1 MPSVHGS
8 KESKLIVYLML
19 HVVFFFV
26 LIAYSIFVLTSVGTK
41 YTTPTTKAL
50 EIFVY
55 IWNVGDALEEI
66 VACTGCKDEQGSSH
80 RGVIYRIERHL
91 NDFWNVVDLL
101 SYFLIIAAL
110 SVRQFYEDESHT
122 IARKLYALSLLVMY
136 LRFLEAFLVHKKLGP
151 TLMMIK
157 EMLKDLIVF
166 LILAFFVILGVG
178 IYYHANLW
186 PDHQAMWNGKFSNW
200 GIWNILYY
208 PYWQLYGEFNL
219 DVLYGVHLIISR
231 EHMKDIF
238 GTISDAVIH
247 CV

>member
-1 MPSVHGS
+1 M
-8 KESKLIVYLML
+8 
-19 HVVFFFV
+19 
-26 LIAYSIFVLTSVGTK
+26 
-41 YTTPTTKAL
+41 
-50 EIFVY
+50 
-55 IWNVGDALEEI
+55 
-66 VACTGCKDEQGSSH
+66 
-80 RGVIYRIERHL
+80 
-91 NDFWNVVDLL
+91 DLL

-110 SVRQFYEDESHT
+110 SVRQFYEDESYT

-157 EMLKDLIVF
+157 EMVFVLFQRNTSLKLILKHVRCYYHSLTFSSKWFIPIHKNYNKAFLSFIFFQLKDLIVF

-200 GIWNILYY
+200 GIWKILYY

-219 DVLYGVHLIISR
+219 DVLYGNIHFFAIDLIMFLIHLC
-231 EHMKDIF
+231 F
-238 GTISDAVIH
+238 
-247 CV
+247 